1 MLVIDVN
8 SWLNRRSREEA
19 RELPPTAAWR
29 QFPAL
34 LSAPAVELR
43 VLSRNTG
50 KQRFKIRS
58 MVGIY
63 K

>member
-19 RELPPTAAWR
+19 RELPLTSAWR

-43 VLSRNTG
+43 VLSQENTG
-50 KQRFKIRS
+50 K
-58 MVGIY
+58 
-63 K
+63 